1 MITTVHV
8 KGAALEDVAALVEAQ
23 LAGEGYEVGEAEEPA
38 SVLDTSVREIV
49 LAAQGAFV
57 SVLDHPYADTA
68 WGELL
73 SAGLGLPVLTLSGE
87 CDHAFF
93 SDATIHVDGEVAGE
107 SKVPA
112 DAVLGDDGRHRI
124 TPTFLAAITPEAA
137 GALAAGVVVSEL
149 GGEEN
154 LVTLGELLG
163 IPRPLVRS
171 LWDGSVGPDD
181 RRIVFRRVA
190 GAAARPALDLASL
203 FAGLTA
209 KLGEEDQAQLA
220 AMMAYEPSAEEQ
232 AALPRLFVQPGA
244 MQDLFAGTE
253 DGWIGVDVSL
263 SSLLPSAEGLTI
275 ELEGPGLDLLG
286 LGGEAEVGDARFPI
300 VDRRISLPGVTLASS
315 RPAGRGLLA
324 GAMNVGFVDERART
338 YVRIPAALRGP
349 GAGAISF
356 TVRTTVPDD
365 VVETATLDLAIG
377 SRPRRPVLP
386 AGGHERHVRDLERYA
401 SHDAILGWV
410 AFGAPWADLA
420 SRVTPML
427 HDLAMVL
434 RRVAPMPL
442 TDVNVMTAS
451 QESLAFPDALR
462 RPEVWAKVEAEL
474 MRGARVSVDA
484 WDDSGM
490 CNPDER
496 IDVTLELAHHK
507 DGAHPGWPARDVA
520 GDPIDLP
527 RVVLAW
533 SITTPRS
540 AEHRALVAEVSR
552 SVVLN
557 AGHVPGN
564 LGGFVQTGEMGGG
577 TTGSTPYEDMVGERR
592 PQQARLERHVRTPA
606 WCVLVPRAAAEKLGE
621 ARSPRLRTMRTTH
634 GLFAWATATDPIAW
648 TDDDR
653 EAMERF
659 LLPTM

>member
-23 LAGEGYEVGEAEEPA
+23 LAGEGYEVGEGGEPT

-49 LAAQGAFV
+49 LAVQGGFV

-73 SAGLGLPVLTLSGE
+73 SAGLGLPALTLTGE

-93 SDATIHVDGEVAGE
+93 SDATIHVDGEVSGE

-124 TPTFLAAITPEAA
+124 TPTFLSAITPEAA
-137 GALAAGVVVSEL
+137 SALAAGVVVSAL

-171 LWDGSVGPDD
+171 PWDGSTGPDD
-181 RRIVFRRVA
+181 RRLVFRRAA
-190 GAAARPALDLASL
+190 GAPVRPALDLGSL

-209 KLGEEDQAQLA
+209 SLDEDARAQLA
-220 AMMAYEPSAEEQ
+220 ALMTYEPSAEEH
-232 AALPRLFVQPGA
+232 AGLPRLFVQPRA
-244 MQDLFAGTE
+244 MQDLFAGTA

-263 SSLLPSAEGLTI
+263 SSLLSSAEGLTI
-275 ELEGPGLDLLG
+275 ELEGPGLDLLV
-286 LGGEAEVGDARFPI
+286 LGSEAEVGDARFPI
-300 VDRRISLPGVTLASS
+300 VDRRISLPGVTLTASP
-315 RPAGRGLLA
+315 PAGRGPLA
-324 GAMNVGFVDERART
+324 GAVNVGFVDERART

-349 GAGAISF
+349 GRGAIAF

-365 VVETATLDLAIG
+365 VVETASLDLAIT

-386 AGGHERHVRDLERYA
+386 TGGRERHVRDLERYA

-410 AFGAPWADLA
+410 AFGAPWSDLA

-427 HDLAMVL
+427 HDLATVL
-434 RRVAPMPL
+434 RRVAPMLL

-451 QESLAFPDALR
+451 QESLTFPDALR

-484 WDDSGM
+484 WDDRRM
-490 CNPDER
+490 CDPDEQ

-507 DGAHPGWPARDVA
+507 DGAHPGWPARDSA

-527 RVVLAW
+527 RVVVAW

-540 AEHRALVAEVSR
+540 VEHRALVAEVSR

-577 TTGSTPYEDMVGERR
+577 THGSTPYEDMLGGRR
-592 PQQARLERHVRTPA
+592 LQQTHLEGHVRTPA
-606 WCVLVPRAAAEKLGE
+606 WCVLAPRAAAAKLGE
-621 ARSPRLRTMRTTH
+621 PGSPRLRAMRTTH
-634 GLFAWATATDPIAW
+634 GLFAWATETDPVAW

-659 LLPTM
+659 LLPAT